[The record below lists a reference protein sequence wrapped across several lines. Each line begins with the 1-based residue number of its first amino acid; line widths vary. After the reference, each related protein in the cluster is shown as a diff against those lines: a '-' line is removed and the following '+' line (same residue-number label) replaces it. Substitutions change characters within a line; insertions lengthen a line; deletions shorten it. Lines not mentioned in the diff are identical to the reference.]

1 MKAVNTI
8 VLILVIVGGLN
19 WGLVGVAG
27 VDLVAGIF
35 GGDFTAVGEAGT
47 VGSIVYVLVGIAAI
61 LAFSFFGKLGAG
73 AATGRGPMAAE
84 QE

>member
-1 MKAVNTI
+1 MKALNTI

-19 WGLVGVAG
+19 WGLVGIAG

-35 GGDFTAVGEAGT
+35 GGDFSAVGEAGA

-61 LAFSFFGKLGAG
+61 WALSFFGLLGPSASR
-73 AATGRGPMAAE
+73 GRGPMAPE